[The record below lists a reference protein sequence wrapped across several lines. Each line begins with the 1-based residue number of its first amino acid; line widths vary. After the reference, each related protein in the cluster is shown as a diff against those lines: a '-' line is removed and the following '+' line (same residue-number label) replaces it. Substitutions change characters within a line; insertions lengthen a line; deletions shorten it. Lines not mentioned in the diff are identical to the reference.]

1 MDNVKKWSTIISV
14 VYIVCVLIQF
24 IIPAGKISKT
34 MNMILGI
41 FMISSVIVTI
51 RQESKK
57 NILNIKSIIE
67 KSKCNM
73 SNELNEAIKL
83 QASELTAENIKG
95 LIKSKLNNVGIFSKK
110 IEIFMDTNEDNCIL
124 MIKCKIF
131 LEKKYA
137 QYKVQLYDEILRD
150 LNIKIEFIDV

>member
-1 MDNVKKWSTIISV
+1 MDSVKKWSTIISV
-14 VYIVCVLIQF
+14 MYIVCVLMQF
-24 IIPAGKISKT
+24 LIPPGKISKT

-51 RQESKK
+51 RQESNKD
-57 NILNIKSIIE
+57 ILNIKSIIE
-67 KSKCNM
+67 TSKLNVPNEFDETIKSQ
-73 SNELNEAIKL
+73 I
-83 QASELTAENIKG
+83 SELTAENIKS
-95 LIKSKLNNVGIFSKK
+95 LIKSKLNNIGIFSKK

-137 QYKVQLYDEILRD
+137 QYKVQLYDEILKD
-150 LNIKIEFIDV
+150 LNIKTEFVDV